1 MTNNNPDTG
10 TTNMSEKQKL
20 RLILRRANPV
30 RIGDPEYA
38 KVDLDLS
45 QTGYKPEDWEPVGFV
60 YVDETEVADG
70 VTAGNNNEKLLLHPW
85 DTERIRADVLTIVN
99 SVIVNKVQN
108 ESVQALIYKAF
119 DRIWSDNILG
129 TIRRV
134 SDQPT
139 QNVNLIRAEFGE
151 SDFQCYPRIDKS
163 NI

>member
-10 TTNMSEKQKL
+10 TTKMSENKKL
-20 RLILRRANPV
+20 RLILRRATPV

-45 QTGYKPEDWEPVGFV
+45 STGYNPDDWKPCGFV

-70 VTAGNNNEKLLLHPW
+70 VTAGNNNEKLLLEPW
-85 DTERIRADVLTIVN
+85 DTEKIRAEVLTIIN

-108 ESVQALIYKAF
+108 DSVQSLIYKAF
-119 DRIWSDNILG
+119 DRIWDNSALA

-134 SDQPT
+134 SDRPL
-139 QNVNLIRAEFGE
+139 QNVNLLRAEFGE
-151 SDFQCYPRIDKS
+151 SDYQTYEHIDH
-163 NI
+163 IV